1 MANDISSIS
10 SSAINAYQNMLQ
22 NTASNVANLNTE
34 GYKPRETQMQD
45 LAGGGVVAKTTR
57 DENAYSVDL
66 SKEMVTLITA
76 DIGVKANAKVLKTAQ
91 DTQKSIVDI
100 LI

>member
-1 MANDISSIS
+1 MTNDVASIS
-10 SSAINAYQNMLQ
+10 RSAISAYQNMLR

-66 SKEMVTLITA
+66 SKEMVALITA
-76 DIGVKANAKVLKTAQ
+76 DIGVKANAEVLQTAAR
-91 DTQKSIVDI
+91 TQKSIVDI